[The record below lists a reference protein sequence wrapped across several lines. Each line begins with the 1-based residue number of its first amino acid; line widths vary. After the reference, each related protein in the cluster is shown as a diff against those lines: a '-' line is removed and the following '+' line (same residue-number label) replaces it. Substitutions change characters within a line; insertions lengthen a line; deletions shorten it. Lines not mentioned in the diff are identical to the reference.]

1 MSQHV
6 TLIATAAMGLES
18 VVAREVKSL
27 GYETT
32 VENGKVIY
40 EAPISAIPRSNLWLR
55 VADRVKLV
63 VGTFKAT
70 SFDELFESTKA
81 LPWEQFISEDGK
93 FPVSGK
99 SHKSKLYSVPDCQA
113 IVKKAVAERLK
124 LKYGVASKMPEN
136 GALYKIEVA
145 LHKDIATLT
154 IDTSGEGLHKRGYRV
169 GQGEAPL
176 KETLAAALIML
187 TNWRPDETFI
197 DPFCG
202 SGTIPIEAALIGQNI
217 APGFNRNFA
226 SEQWSI
232 IPDQVWEQAFIEA
245 EDQANYNQQ
254 LHILGS
260 DINHQMIDIAKNNSM
275 EAGLTDLIQW
285 KQMQVK
291 DLRIQQEYGY
301 LVGNPPYGQRLNN
314 KEIVKSMYKDLGKIM
329 NEHPGW
335 SVYILTAF
343 KDFEKYFGRRA
354 TKKRKLFNGFIRT
367 DYYQYFGKR
376 SSKNE
381 RL

>member
-1 MSQHV
+1 SMSQHV

-226 SEQWSI
+226 SEQWSF
-232 IPDQVWEQAFIEA
+232 IPDQVWEQAFIDA
-245 EDQANYNQQ
+245 ENHSNYNQQ
-254 LHILGS
+254 LHILCS

-314 KEIVKSMYKDLGKIM
+314 KEIVKSM
-329 NEHPGW
+329 
-335 SVYILTAF
+335 
-343 KDFEKYFGRRA
+343 
-354 TKKRKLFNGFIRT
+354 
-367 DYYQYFGKR
+367 
-376 SSKNE
+376 
-381 RL
+381 